1 MSARRDDRS
10 PEARVY
16 RGLYKTAAWRRRRAE
31 QLAREPLCWMCGA
44 QGVVTAATVA
54 DHVTPHRGD
63 PVAFLGPL
71 RSLCASH
78 HSATKQREENRGGPV
93 GVDVNGYPLR

>member
-1 MSARRDDRS
+1 MGARRDDRS
-10 PEARVY
+10 PEARAY
-16 RGLYKTAAWRRRRAE
+16 RGLYKTAAWQRHRAD
-31 QLAREPLCWMCGA
+31 QLAREPLCWMCSA

-54 DHVTPHRGD
+54 DHVTPHRGC

-78 HSATKQREENRGGPV
+78 HSSAKQVEENRGASV